1 VSVYPTTRTASG
13 SVGFQRQYVSDHAR
27 YELSGCL
34 IVQGTEGIAGVTDPI
49 IEDPIDF
56 EAELAN
62 RRHNRVAINESVD
75 SDTANDVFGI

>member
-1 VSVYPTTRTASG
+1 MSMNPTTRTASG

-34 IVQGTEGIAGVTDPI
+34 IVQGAEGIAGITEPLID
-49 IEDPIDF
+49 EPIDF
-56 EAELAN
+56 EAELAH
-62 RRHNRVAINESVD
+62 RRRNRVAIEEPVD

>member
-1 VSVYPTTRTASG
+1 MSLYPATRTASG

-34 IVQGTEGIAGVTDPI
+34 IVQGTEGIAGITDPVV
-49 IEDPIDF
+49 EEPIDF
-56 EAELAN
+56 EAELASRRRN
-62 RRHNRVAINESVD
+62 RAAINEPVN